1 MLVMSTDRR
10 PNRKDMLFPLFLLPQ
25 IISQPQAVFTRLAL
39 HLPDVAHALIDQGDS
54 NGNTSKAGRAG
65 ASCEQLAFVVRAAKG
80 ASYTALESSPMRVN
94 LNIYLDNGDGEGP

>member
-1 MLVMSTDRR
+1 MQHMERR
-10 PNRKDMLFPLFLLPQ
+10 LLRTEMQ
-25 IISQPQAVFTRLAL
+25 R
-39 HLPDVAHALIDQGDS
+39 VAHALIDQGDS